1 MQNTLIRVFLI
12 MFLCINYFMQGFCQ
26 YSLNSYAHNGKSFA
40 LGNGGIALDYNFN
53 HNVNPAQLAFLAGHQ
68 IEVFSTNY
76 FFIKNLFLY
85 SANMQY
91 KIGINDGL
99 GIQFIHDGNDIL
111 NQNLFQLS
119 YGRRLGKA
127 SGIGLS
133 GNYTLASGVEN
144 FSQSSV
150 DFNFGLYHQL
160 KPYLNIALTARN
172 PFPLNNNSN
181 FSLPSTFTL
190 GILYKAYK
198 NVSIMTELDKTSYR
212 DIDVRVGILYNVA
225 KQLELYSAVSTGSK
239 KLSAGVS
246 YILKNNIEITT
257 AIQMHQV
264 LGISPGIS
272 LKYKIPKN

>member
-1 MQNTLIRVFLI
+1 
-12 MFLCINYFMQGFCQ
+12 
-26 YSLNSYAHNGKSFA
+26 
-40 LGNGGIALDYNFN
+40 
-53 HNVNPAQLAFLAGHQ
+53 
-68 IEVFSTNY
+68 
-76 FFIKNLFLY
+76 
-85 SANMQY
+85 MQY

-190 GILYKAYK
+190 GLLYKAYK